1 MVGLPG
7 LVIAEPSAGK
17 TTFALS
23 IAKGKGQAGGKT
35 LYISLDGIA
44 RIYGAENYENI
55 KLVEMTR
62 PTIDEIRNVFE
73 TMCAEREYSL
83 AVVDYI
89 NLIEGD
95 DIIGYIS
102 RGRGVTIHRLNCPNL
117 KFLEPER
124 LIDAQWQVKENATF
138 MATIKVVAEKADNN
152 LGRLTNL
159 ITGLKINIRGFD
171 AKDVGDS
178 FVCSLRIEVKNKTE
192 LESAI
197 NSIRNLRNVTSVY
210 RSEKW

>member
-17 TTFALS
+17 TTFAFS

-44 RIYGAENYENI
+44 RINGAENYENI

-89 NLIEGD
+89 NLIERD
-95 DIIGYIS
+95 DIIPVLEYFSLVFSLEIMIIRQVPRGEDMKEHINDYLRLITIS
-102 RGRGVTIHRLNCPNL
+102 RKDNIRYINAYKAG
-117 KFLEPER
+117 K
-124 LIDAQWQVKENATF
+124 LIDSAKQE
-138 MATIKVVAEKADNN
+138 IK
-152 LGRLTNL
+152 
-159 ITGLKINIRGFD
+159 
-171 AKDVGDS
+171 S
-178 FVCSLRIEVKNKTE
+178 
-192 LESAI
+192 
-197 NSIRNLRNVTSVY
+197 
-210 RSEKW
+210 

>member
-62 PTIDEIRNVFE
+62 PTIDEIRNVSE

-95 DIIGYIS
+95 DIIPVLEYFSLVFSLEIMIIRQVPRGEDMKEHINDYPRLITIS
-102 RGRGVTIHRLNCPNL
+102 RKDNIRYINAYKAG
-117 KFLEPER
+117 K
-124 LIDAQWQVKENATF
+124 LIDSAKQE
-138 MATIKVVAEKADNN
+138 IK
-152 LGRLTNL
+152 
-159 ITGLKINIRGFD
+159 
-171 AKDVGDS
+171 S
-178 FVCSLRIEVKNKTE
+178 
-192 LESAI
+192 
-197 NSIRNLRNVTSVY
+197 
-210 RSEKW
+210 